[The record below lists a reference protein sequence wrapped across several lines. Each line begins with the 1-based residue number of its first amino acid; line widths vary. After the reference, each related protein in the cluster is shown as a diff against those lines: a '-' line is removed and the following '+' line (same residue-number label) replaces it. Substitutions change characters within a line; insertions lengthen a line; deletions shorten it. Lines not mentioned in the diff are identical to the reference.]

1 MSAPDPRLNFRQR
14 YLVLCLVQDWIF
26 EENRLLF
33 EEALQHSHQNM
44 QLELVILDREE
55 TIRMHEA
62 RVEALETALQYAE
75 QANFDL
81 ATQNHMCYHHIR
93 RCLHCH
99 ESMVRRGLIQ
109 RPFPRRIRRRLTYTH
124 QPPNPIMGDSSSQ
137 SSSETESDTISIEE
151 LPSDP
156 EDAQL

>member
-1 MSAPDPRLNFRQR
+1 MAHRDPLLNFGQR

-33 EEALQHSHQNM
+33 EEALQHAHEMM
-44 QLELVILDREE
+44 QLELVLVDRDQ
-55 TIRMHEA
+55 TIRMLQA
-62 RVEALETALQYAE
+62 RVEALEEALQYAE
-75 QANFDL
+75 SANFDL
-81 ATQNHMCYHHIR
+81 ATQNQLCYQHIR
-93 RCLHCH
+93 RCLQCH

-109 RPFPRRIRRRLTYTH
+109 RPFPRRLRRRLTYT
-124 QPPNPIMGDSSSQ
+124 PAASVMGDSSSQ

>member
-1 MSAPDPRLNFRQR
+1 MSAPDPRLNFQQR

-44 QLELVILDREE
+44 QLELVILDRDQ

-62 RVEALETALQYAE
+62 RVEALESALQYAE

-81 ATQNHMCYHHIR
+81 ATQNHLCYQHIR

-99 ESMVRRGLIQ
+99 EAMVRRGLIQ
-109 RPFPRRIRRRLTYTH
+109 RPFPRRIRRRLTYT
-124 QPPNPIMGDSSSQ
+124 PAAAIMDDSSSQ
-137 SSSETESDTISIEE
+137 SSSETESDNISIEE